1 MQSGSIAEVIRN
13 DAKLYEGDLA
23 HYLRVLFFK
32 SQNIRHPYHNLR
44 HMLHVAWLCHQAIG
58 FYWGT
63 PSKLTLRGARNLLV
77 AALFHDFDHSGQFG
91 NDDLNIER
99 AVRGFRKHVAPEDV
113 PHADRIV
120 RIIRASEFPHR
131 ETSPEDAAE
140 DLAIDILRD
149 ADVSQALSVA
159 WLQQV
164 VVGLAAEW
172 GKSPL
177 EVLQAQKG
185 FHNDLHFRTGWAT
198 ATFPQRIVEAKIRE
212 AEDLIALLA
221 AS

>member
-1 MQSGSIAEVIRN
+1 MGSIAEIIRN
-13 DAKLYEGDLA
+13 DERLYEGDLA
-23 HYLRVLFFK
+23 HYFRVLFFK

-44 HMLHVAWLCHQAIG
+44 HMLHVAWLCHDAIG

-63 PSKLTLRGARNLLV
+63 PSKLTPRVARDLLI
-77 AALFHDFDHSGQFG
+77 AALLHDFDHSGQFG

-99 AVRGFRKHVAPEDV
+99 AVRGFRKHVAPVDE

-120 RIIRASEFPHR
+120 RIIRASEFPHK
-131 ETSPEDAAE
+131 ETGPEDPEE

-164 VVGLAAEW
+164 IVGLAGEW
-172 GKSPL
+172 GKTPL

-185 FHNDLHFRTGWAT
+185 FHSGLQFRTGWAS
-198 ATFPQRIVEAKIRE
+198 AKFPPCIVEAKIKE
-212 AEDLIALLA
+212 AEGLIALLEA
-221 AS
+221 A